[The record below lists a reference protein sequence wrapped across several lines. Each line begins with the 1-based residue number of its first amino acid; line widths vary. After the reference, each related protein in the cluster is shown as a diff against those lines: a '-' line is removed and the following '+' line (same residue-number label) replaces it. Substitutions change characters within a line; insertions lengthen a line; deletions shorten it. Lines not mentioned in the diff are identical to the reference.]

1 MKKFFFDRR
10 KEEENWKRE
19 RAIFLLFPTIF
30 VPNTEQEAEKES
42 VSLERR
48 RNGRVGRAADSS
60 SRCWKKRKGEVGRWR
75 DDADQFLGLENR
87 FRMFSDGFYPLR
99 NGNESIGTIL
109 NPTRFFN
116 YTEEIYISY
125 SNTIIQSSNF

>member
-10 KEEENWKRE
+10 RRRKLEEREGDIPPFSDDFCSEHGTRGGKRERFLGKEEEWEGWKSCRQL
-19 RAIFLLFPTIF
+19 FL
-30 VPNTEQEAEKES
+30 EKGE
-42 VSLERR
+42 
-48 RNGRVGRAADSS
+48 
-60 SRCWKKRKGEVGRWR
+60 RKGEVARR

>member
-10 KEEENWKRE
+10 RRRKLEEREGDIPPFSDDFCSEHGTRGGKRERFLGKEEEWEGWKSCRQLFSMLEEEERGGWTLEGWRWSISRFGEPISNVLWWILSPSKWKR
-19 RAIFLLFPTIF
+19 I
-30 VPNTEQEAEKES
+30 N
-42 VSLERR
+42 
-48 RNGRVGRAADSS
+48 RNDSS
-60 SRCWKKRKGEVGRWR
+60 
-75 DDADQFLGLENR
+75 
-87 FRMFSDGFYPLR
+87 
-99 NGNESIGTIL
+99 